1 MDDKPL
7 RNRSGRIAAIAILAF
22 AGMWQMAYSTDWY
35 GTVFETYEDVMAE
48 SPSGGDMPLA
58 GPPQLIRR
66 VTTSDYDGYVMPD
79 NMQYFPLNM
88 WWYPAG
94 NWNMSDEDV
103 AFLEAIIRDK
113 LPEFCMAKWAI
124 VPEVFSD
131 MKRYIRQYF
140 GFIIIGG
147 ESKGQRIAEVNLVN
161 GKAYREIERKHP
173 EYFTECPY
181 SDRVRINEMFMY
193 KRLEDEFSL
202 DWNELFTISMYINV
216 TGRYI
221 EYVGYHGYPELGY
234 RRFYE
239 P

>member
-7 RNRSGRIAAIAILAF
+7 RNRSGRIAAAAILAF
-22 AGMWQMAYSTDWY
+22 AGMWRMAYSTDWY
-35 GTVFETYEDVMAE
+35 GTVFEAYEDIMVE
-48 SPSGGDMPLA
+48 SPSGGEMQLV
-58 GPPQLIRR
+58 GPPRLIDR
-66 VTTSDYDGYVMPD
+66 VTTTDYDGYVMPD
-79 NMQYFPLNM
+79 NMRFFPFNM
-88 WWYPAG
+88 WWYPSVK
-94 NWNMSDEDV
+94 WNMSDEDV
-103 AFLEAIIRDK
+103 AFLEEIIRDK

-124 VPEVFSD
+124 VPDVFSD

-173 EYFTECPY
+173 EYFTEHPY
-181 SDRVRINEMFMY
+181 SDRVRINEMFLY

-202 DWNELFTISMYINV
+202 DWNELFTIKISINV

-221 EYVGYHGYPELGY
+221 EYVSYHGYPELGY

>member
-7 RNRSGRIAAIAILAF
+7 RNRSGRIAAVAILAF
-22 AGMWQMAYSTDWY
+22 AGMGRMAYATDWY
-35 GTVFETYEDVMAE
+35 GTVFEAYEDIMAE
-48 SPSGGDMPLA
+48 KPSGGEMQLV
-58 GPPQLIRR
+58 GPPRLIRR
-66 VTTSDYDGYVMPD
+66 VTTSVYDGYVMPD
-79 NMQYFPLNM
+79 NMRFFPFNM

>member
-1 MDDKPL
+1 MLYRIIKL
-7 RNRSGRIAAIAILAF
+7 CSFMAAFICLGSGFSLY
-22 AGMWQMAYSTDWY
+22 GKDWY
-35 GTVFETYEDVMAE
+35 GTAFEAYEEIMAE
-48 SPSGGDMPLA
+48 KPSEEEMPLA